1 MITFYK
7 SQKDVAHALK
17 LLIDEY
23 WELKIEED
31 IFIDQLNQIIANNE
45 DMVFKENDFTS
56 QVKQRLGKKR
66 TDLIL
71 KVTEGVKNK

>member
-23 WELKIEED
+23 WELKVEED
-31 IFIDQLNQIIANNE
+31 IFIEKLNQIIDNNG
-45 DMVFKENDFTS
+45 DKVFKDNDFTS
-56 QVKQRLGKKR
+56 LIKQRLGKKR
-66 TDLIL
+66 MELIL
-71 KVTEGVKNK
+71 KVIEGDNK

>member
-1 MITFYK
+1 MITYYK

-31 IFIDQLNQIIANNE
+31 IFIKQLNQIIDKNE
-45 DMVFKENDFTS
+45 DMVFKMNDFTS
-56 QVKQRLGKKR
+56 QVRQRLGKKR
-66 TDLIL
+66 TELIL
-71 KVTEGVKNK
+71 KVTKGVKDK

>member
-7 SQKDVAHALK
+7 SQKDVAQALK
-17 LLIDEY
+17 LLIDDY
-23 WELKIEED
+23 WELKIEEG
-31 IFIDQLNQIIANNE
+31 IFIDRLNQIITNNL

-66 TDLIL
+66 TELII
-71 KVTEGVKNK
+71 KVTEGVNSK

>member
-23 WELKIEED
+23 WELKVEED
-31 IFIDQLNQIIANNE
+31 IFIEKLNQIIDNNE
-45 DMVFKENDFTS
+45 DKVFKNKDFTS
-56 QVKQRLGKKR
+56 LIKQRLGKKR
-66 TDLIL
+66 MELIL
-71 KVTEGVKNK
+71 KVMEGDNR

>member
-7 SQKDVAHALK
+7 SQKDVAQALK
-17 LLIDEY
+17 LLIDDY

-31 IFIDQLNQIIANNE
+31 IFINRLNQIIKNNQ

-66 TDLIL
+66 TELIL
-71 KVTEGVKNK
+71 KITEGVKKK